1 MISFIV
7 ECKGNEDCKGNTL
20 DSKTFKCSMMALI
33 VVEVVDSKNEA
44 WVKH

>member
-1 MISFIV
+1 MV
-7 ECKGNEDCKGNTL
+7 ECKGNEDCKSNTL
-20 DSKTFKCSMMALI
+20 DSKTFKCSMKDLI